1 MPGDPQDVKA
11 GPVNSTTINVVWKPP
26 QEKDRN
32 GIIRGYHIHV
42 QETREEVSGHLP
54 SLLTIILMNVPIIRV
69 AVSSTN
75 H

>member
-11 GPVNSTTINVVWKPP
+11 SPVNSTSIHVIWKPP

-42 QETREEVSGHLP
+42 QEMKEEVIKATMFCYRKSIFL
-54 SLLTIILMNVPIIRV
+54 IK
-69 AVSSTN
+69 
-75 H
+75 